1 MGACGS
7 VCNYSIPE
15 ICVICGNMVCISCIW
30 FVGNVSGGYCDLA
43 GNDRSSSGYAAA
55 SGRHGNQRAVV
66 PSNILTDIW
75 KPVIASGYDFKPGT
89 WLLHG
94 VVYQCDIY
102 DRGKLYNRKKR
113 RGLIC

>member
-1 MGACGS
+1 
-7 VCNYSIPE
+7 
-15 ICVICGNMVCISCIW
+15 MVCISCIW
-30 FVGNVSGGYCDLA
+30 FVGNVSGGYCDPA

-66 PSNILTDIW
+66 PSNILTDIR
-75 KPVIASGYDFKPGT
+75 KPVIASGYDLKPGT